1 MSRLVGL
8 TGAVLLAVTAV
19 LAGACGEQVTPVST
33 LLPERPEGAPFSVSS
48 PTPVTEASPVLT
60 PRPTFTTVATLNEGQ
75 LRESLTAALYERPD
89 ISTGSS
95 TTDFLAPGVGRIR
108 LTRDPHNAPF
118 LVDMLSVFPYG
129 QIYRSHILDTLRDLT
144 GEDFFATDGFPW
156 LQWVG
161 DHPEYDAPSALYSW
175 WKGEILSTLDDRFRE
190 FLPEDGVAHTIRL
203 EEIVWGGVV
212 VDGIPSL
219 DNPKVIAPHEARYL
233 EADEQVFGVYL
244 NGEARAYPLRIMN
257 WHEMTNDIVGGQPF
271 ALAYCTL
278 CGSGILYDTRRGDGQ
293 EPYIFGSSGLLYR
306 SNKLMYDAG
315 TKSLWNQ
322 FTGIPVVGEL
332 VGEDIELPILPVA
345 LTTWGE
351 WNRQYPDTTVLS
363 LDTGHERPYEK
374 PGTPGAAYY
383 DYFSSPSLM
392 FPGGPGASD
401 LSLRPKDQVFVAILD
416 SGEAKAYPLETL
428 EELEA
433 TAVLNDAVS
442 EVPIVVVTD
451 EGGGV
456 QAFLR
461 ENWTFALA
469 SDGGLIDAGGGE
481 WRVTPEGL
489 SGPNGEFAARVSG
502 HVAFWFGYASF
513 RPGGELYT
521 GS

>member
-1 MSRLVGL
+1 MTLIRGL
-8 TGAVLLAVTAV
+8 TGALLLTVTAV
-19 LAGACGEQVTPVST
+19 LAGACGERATPVST
-33 LLPERPEGAPFSVSS
+33 PLPERPEGAPFEFSS
-48 PTPVTEASPVLT
+48 PTAAAETTALPT
-60 PRPTFTTVATLNEGQ
+60 PRPTFNTVATLSTAQ
-75 LRESLTAALYERPD
+75 LRKSLTDALHERPD

-95 TTDFLAPGVGRIR
+95 MTDFLAPGVDLIR
-108 LTRDPHNAPF
+108 LTKDPHNAPF
-118 LVDMLSVFPYG
+118 LVDMLNVFPYG
-129 QIYRSHILDTLRDLT
+129 QIYRTHLLDTLRDLT
-144 GEDFFATDGFPW
+144 GEDIFAQDGFPW

-161 DHPEYDAPSALYSW
+161 EHPEYDAPPSVYPW
-175 WKGEILSTLDDRFRE
+175 WKGEVLSTLDERFRE
-190 FLPEDGVAHTIRL
+190 FLPEEGVAHTIRL

-219 DNPKVIAPHEARYL
+219 DNPAVIRAHEARYL

-257 WHEMTNDIVGGQPF
+257 WHEMTNDVVGGQPF

-278 CGSGILYDTRRGDGQ
+278 CGSGILYDTRRDGQ
-293 EPYIFGSSGLLYR
+293 EPYVFGSSGLLYR
-306 SNKLMYDAG
+306 SNKLMYDAD

-332 VGEDIELPILPVA
+332 VGEDIELPILPVT

-351 WNRQYPDTTVLS
+351 WNRQHRDTTVLS

-392 FPGGPGASD
+392 FPGGPGANN

-416 SGEAKAYPLETL
+416 SGEAKAYPLDVL
-428 EELEA
+428 EELGA
-433 TAVLNDAVS
+433 AAVLNDAVS
-442 EVPIVVVTD
+442 QVPIVVVTD

-461 ENWTFALA
+461 EDRTFELA
-469 SDGGLIDAGGGE
+469 SDGGLIDGDSGR
-481 WRVTPEGL
+481 WHVTPEGL
-489 SGPNGEFAARVSG
+489 SGPNGELAARVSG

>member
-1 MSRLVGL
+1 MSRFIGL
-8 TGAVLLAVTAV
+8 TGGLLLAVTAV
-19 LAGACGEQVTPVST
+19 LAGACGEQATPIST
-33 LLPERPEGAPFSVSS
+33 PMPERPDGAPFSVSS
-48 PTPVTEASPVLT
+48 PTPGAEAPSSLT
-60 PRPTFTTVATLNEGQ
+60 PRPTFTTVATLNDER

-89 ISTGSS
+89 VTTGASV
-95 TTDFLAPGVGRIR
+95 TDFQAPGVDLIR

-118 LVDMLSVFPYG
+118 LVDMLNVFPYG
-129 QIYRSHILDTLRDLT
+129 QIYRTHLLDTLRDLT
-144 GEDFFATDGFPW
+144 GEEIFATDGFPW

-161 DHPEYDAPSALYSW
+161 EHPEYGAPREVYSW
-175 WKGEILSTLDDRFRE
+175 WKGEVLSTLDERFRE
-190 FLPEDGVAHTIRL
+190 FLPGDDIAHTIRL

-219 DNPKVIAPHEARYL
+219 DNPDIIPAHEARYL

-257 WHEMTNDIVGGQPF
+257 WHEMTNDVVGGQPF

-293 EPYIFGSSGLLYR
+293 EPYVFGSSGLLYR
-306 SNKLMYDAG
+306 SNKLMYDAD
-315 TKSLWNQ
+315 TNSLWNQ

-332 VGEDIELPILPVA
+332 VGEDIELPILPVT

-351 WNRQYPDTTVLS
+351 WNSQHPETTVLS

-383 DYFSSPSLM
+383 GYFSSPSLM

-428 EELEA
+428 EELGA
-433 TAVLNDAVS
+433 TVVLNDAVS
-442 EVPIVVVTD
+442 EVPIVVITD

-461 ENWTFALA
+461 ENRSFELA
-469 SDGGLIDAGGGE
+469 SGGGLIDEQGGE

-489 SGPNGEFAARVSG
+489 SGPNGEIAARVSG

-521 GS
+521 GN

>member
-1 MSRLVGL
+1 MRRLIGL
-8 TGAVLLAVTAV
+8 TGGLLLAVTAIM
-19 LAGACGEQVTPVST
+19 AGACGEPTTPVPT
-33 LLPERPEGAPFSVSS
+33 EMPELPEGAPFSVSS
-48 PTPVTEASPVLT
+48 PTPMAETTALPT
-60 PRPTFTTVATLNEGQ
+60 PRPTFNTVATLSDAQ
-75 LRESLTAALYERPD
+75 LMKALTDALHERPD

-95 TTDFLAPGVGRIR
+95 MTDFLAPGVDLIR

-118 LVDMLSVFPYG
+118 LVDMLNVFPYG
-129 QIYRSHILDTLRDLT
+129 QIYRTHLLDTLRDLT
-144 GEDFFATDGFPW
+144 GEDIFATDGFPW

-161 DHPEYDAPSALYSW
+161 EHPEYDAPPEVYSW
-175 WKGEILSTLDDRFRE
+175 WKGEVLSTLDERFRE
-190 FLPEDGVAHTIRL
+190 FLPGDDIAHTIRL

-219 DNPKVIAPHEARYL
+219 DNPDIIPAHEARYL
-233 EADEQVFGVYL
+233 EADEQIFGVYL

-257 WHEMTNDIVGGQPF
+257 WHEMTNDVVGGQPF

-293 EPYIFGSSGLLYR
+293 DPYIFGSSGLLYR
-306 SNKLMYDAG
+306 SNKLMYDAD
-315 TKSLWNQ
+315 TNSLWNQ

-332 VGEDIELPILPVA
+332 VGEDIELPILPVT

-351 WNRQYPDTTVLS
+351 WNSQHPRTTVLS

-392 FPGGPGASD
+392 FPGGPGAD
-401 LSLRPKDQVFVAILD
+401 NLRLRPKDRVFVAILD
-416 SGEAKAYPLETL
+416 SGEAKAYPLDTL
-428 EELEA
+428 EGLGA

-451 EGGGV
+451 AGGGV

-461 ENWTFALA
+461 ENRTFELA
-469 SDGGLIDAGGGE
+469 EGGSLTDTQGGE

-489 SGPNGEFAARVSG
+489 SGPGGEIAARVSG

-521 GS
+521 GN

>member
-1 MSRLVGL
+1 MTRLLPLMGILLL
-8 TGAVLLAVTAV
+8 TATAV
-19 LAGACGEQVTPVST
+19 LAGACGERTTPVPT
-33 LLPERPEGAPFSVSS
+33 DMPERPEGAPFSVSS
-48 PTPVTEASPVLT
+48 PTAATETTALPT
-60 PRPTFTTVATLNEGQ
+60 PRPTFNTVATLSTEQ
-75 LRESLTAALYERPD
+75 LRESLTNALHARPD
-89 ISTGSS
+89 ISTGASM
-95 TTDFLAPGVGRIR
+95 TDFLAPGVDLIR

-118 LVDMLSVFPYG
+118 LVDMLNVFPYG
-129 QIYRSHILDTLRDLT
+129 QIYRTHLLDTLRDLT
-144 GEDFFATDGFPW
+144 GEDIFAQDGFPW

-161 DHPEYDAPSALYSW
+161 DHPEYDAPPSVYPW
-175 WKGEILSTLDDRFRE
+175 WKGEVLSTLDERFRE

-219 DNPKVIAPHEARYL
+219 DNPAVIRAHEARYL
-233 EADEQVFGVYL
+233 EADEQVFGVFL

-257 WHEMTNDIVGGQPF
+257 WHEMTNDVVGGQPF

-278 CGSGILYDTRRGDGQ
+278 CGSGILYDTRRDGQ
-293 EPYIFGSSGLLYR
+293 EPYVFGSSGLLYR
-306 SNKLMYDAG
+306 SNKLMYDAD

-332 VGEDIELPILPVA
+332 VGEDIELPILPVT

-351 WNRQYPDTTVLS
+351 WNRQHPGTTVLS

-392 FPGGPGASD
+392 FPGGPGANN
-401 LSLRPKDQVFVAILD
+401 LSLRPKDQVFVTILD

-428 EELEA
+428 EELGA
-433 TAVLNDAVS
+433 AAVLNDAVS

-461 ENWTFALA
+461 ENRTFERA
-469 SDGGLIDAGGGE
+469 SDGGLIDGDGGR

-489 SGPNGEFAARVSG
+489 SGPNGELAARVSG

-521 GS
+521 DT

>member
-1 MSRLVGL
+1 MSRLIGL
-8 TGAVLLAVTAV
+8 TGTLLLAVTAV
-19 LAGACGEQVTPVST
+19 LVGACGEQATPVST
-33 LLPERPEGAPFSVSS
+33 PLPERPEGAPFSVSS
-48 PTPVTEASPVLT
+48 PTPGAGTSSLPT
-60 PRPTFTTVATLNEGQ
+60 PRPTFNSVATLNDER

-89 ISTGSS
+89 VSTGASV
-95 TTDFLAPGVGRIR
+95 TDFQAPGVGLIR

-118 LVDMLSVFPYG
+118 LVDLLNVFPYG
-129 QIYRSHILDTLRDLT
+129 QIYRTHILDTLRDLT
-144 GEDFFATDGFPW
+144 GEDFFSTDGFEW

-161 DHPEYDAPSALYSW
+161 DHPEYDARPSVYRW
-175 WKGEILSTLDDRFRE
+175 WKGEILSTLDERFRE
-190 FLPEDGVAHTIRL
+190 FLPEDGVEHTIRL

-219 DNPKVIAPHEARYL
+219 DNPAVIRAHEARYL
-233 EADEQVFGVYL
+233 ELDEQVFGVYL

-257 WHEMTNDIVGGQPF
+257 WHEMTNDVVGGQPF

-293 EPYIFGSSGLLYR
+293 EPYVFGSSGLLYR
-306 SNKLMYDAG
+306 SNKLMYDAD

-332 VGEDIELPILPVA
+332 VGEEIELPILPVT

-351 WNRQYPDTTVLS
+351 WNSQHPDTTVLS

-374 PGTPGAAYY
+374 PGTPNAAYY

-392 FPGGPGASD
+392 FPGGPGAND
-401 LSLRPKDQVFVAILD
+401 LSLRPKDRVFVAILD

-428 EELEA
+428 EGLGPTVA
-433 TAVLNDAVS
+433 LNDAVS

-461 ENWTFALA
+461 ENRTFELA
-469 SDGGLIDAGGGE
+469 ADGGLVDQQGSE

-489 SGPNGEFAARVSG
+489 SGPNGESAARVSG

-513 RPGGELYT
+513 RPAGELYT
-521 GS
+521 GN

>member
-1 MSRLVGL
+1 MSRLIGL
-8 TGAVLLAVTAV
+8 TGGLLLAVTAI
-19 LAGACGEQVTPVST
+19 LAGACGEQTAPVST
-33 LLPERPEGAPFSVSS
+33 PLPERPEGAPFSVSS
-48 PTPVTEASPVLT
+48 PTATTENSQAPT
-60 PRPTFTTVATLNEGQ
+60 PRPTFNTVATLNTEQ
-75 LRESLTAALYERPD
+75 LRESLNAALYERPD
-89 ISTGSS
+89 ISTGAS
-95 TTDFLAPGVGRIR
+95 TTDFLAPGVDLIR
-108 LTRDPHNAPF
+108 LTKDPHYAPF
-118 LVDMLSVFPYG
+118 LVDLLNVFPYG
-129 QIYRSHILDTLRDLT
+129 QIYRTHILDTLRDLT
-144 GEDFFATDGFPW
+144 GEDFFSTDGFEW

-161 DHPEYDAPSALYSW
+161 DHPEYDAPELYPW
-175 WKGEILSTLDDRFRE
+175 WKGEILSTLDERFRE
-190 FLPEDGVAHTIRL
+190 FLPEEGVAHTIRL

-219 DNPKVIAPHEARYL
+219 DNPAVIPAHEARYL
-233 EADEQVFGVYL
+233 EADEQVFGVNL

-257 WHEMTNDIVGGQPF
+257 WHEMTNDVVGGQPF

-278 CGSGILYDTRRGDGQ
+278 CGSGILYDTRRDGQ
-293 EPYIFGSSGLLYR
+293 APYIFGSSGLLYR
-306 SNKLMYDAG
+306 SNKLMYDAD
-315 TKSLWNQ
+315 TNSLWSQ

-332 VGEDIELPILPVA
+332 VGEDIELPILPVT

-351 WNRQYPDTTVLS
+351 WNRQHPDTTVLS

-383 DYFSSPSLM
+383 DYFSNPSLM
-392 FPGGPGASD
+392 FPGGPGAND

-416 SGEAKAYPLETL
+416 SGEAKAYPIETL
-428 EELEA
+428 EELGA
-433 TAVLNDAVS
+433 SAVLNDAVS
-442 EVPIVVVTD
+442 QVPIVVVTD

-461 ENWTFALA
+461 EDRTFELA
-469 SDGGLIDAGGGE
+469 SDGGLIDAGGGR

-489 SGPNGEFAARVSG
+489 SGPNGESAARVSG